1 MDRERIKLDEKV
13 KNKKDLLK
21 IIEEKE
27 IEIENQKLKLQSANE
42 EIEKIKLELKELKK
56 DISDS
61 IIDRTNNEIQE
72 KRSNS
77 FRYSANGSFVDCNL
91 KFYL

>member
-42 EIEKIKLELKELKK
+42 E
-56 DISDS
+56 
-61 IIDRTNNEIQE
+61 
-72 KRSNS
+72 
-77 FRYSANGSFVDCNL
+77 
-91 KFYL
+91 FYYR